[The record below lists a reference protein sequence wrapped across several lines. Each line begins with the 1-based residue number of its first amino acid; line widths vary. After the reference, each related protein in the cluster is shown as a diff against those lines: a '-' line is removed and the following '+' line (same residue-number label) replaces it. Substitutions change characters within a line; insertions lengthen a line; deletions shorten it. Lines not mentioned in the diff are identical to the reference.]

1 MCKYQH
7 NHKKCLSILCNKT
20 FYQNFTK
27 LYYFNIC
34 IPVIW
39 FTFTMSSAIIL
50 EGKREILATN
60 KRDSKLDLS
69 LSKDDIDV
77 FSGGLDSPRYLGI
90 VSNCH

>member
-1 MCKYQH
+1 
-7 NHKKCLSILCNKT
+7 
-20 FYQNFTK
+20 
-27 LYYFNIC
+27 
-34 IPVIW
+34 
-39 FTFTMSSAIIL
+39 MSSAIIL